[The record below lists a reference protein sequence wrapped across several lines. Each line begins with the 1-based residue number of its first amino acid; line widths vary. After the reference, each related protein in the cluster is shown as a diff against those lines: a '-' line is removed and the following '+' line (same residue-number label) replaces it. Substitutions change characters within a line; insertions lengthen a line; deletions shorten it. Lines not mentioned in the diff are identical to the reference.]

1 MKNMCFIV
9 NPCSGKMKIKP
20 ALLDVI
26 QLFNEALYNV
36 DVKVTLR
43 RGHAIDIAANIAD
56 DVDII
61 AVSGGDG
68 TLNEVLTGLLKSGKK
83 LPVGYIPAGSTNDF
97 AATFGIPNEPK
108 KAAMQIV
115 SGDRMDIDIGRF
127 GSSRYFSYIASFGIF
142 TAASYKTPQ
151 NVKNTFGHLAYVLE
165 GIKDMTNIVPHRVR
179 VETDDNVY
187 EGEYIFGS
195 VTNTTSVG
203 GIVKFDKELVK
214 MNDGLFEIV
223 LVKNP
228 ANINELSK
236 IIVGCTN
243 SNFTDSVFEF
253 IKTRKV
259 KMTFESDMDWSVDGE
274 HERTGKEIEIENLMQ
289 AATIIG
295 R

>member
-1 MKNMCFIV
+1 MSKRLLLV
-9 NPCSGKMKIKP
+9 LNPTSGKRAGKRHL
-20 ALLDVI
+20 ADVVDRFCRADYI
-26 QLFNEALYNV
+26 PTVFVTASRGDARRIVRTHGGEADLV
-36 DVKVTLR
+36 VCL
-43 RGHAIDIAANIAD
+43 
-56 DVDII
+56 
-61 AVSGGDG
+61 GGDG
-68 TLNEVLTGLLKSGKK
+68 TFNEVVSGLLEGGHTT
-83 LPVGYIPAGSTNDF
+83 PIGYIPCGSTNDF
-97 AATFGIPNEPK
+97 ASAIGLDKAITTAITAVLEGEPHTYDVGQFG
-108 KAAMQIV
+108 
-115 SGDRMDIDIGRF
+115 D
-127 GSSRYFSYIASFGIF
+127 RYFSYVASFGIF
-142 TAASYKTPQ
+142 SRTSYATPQ

-243 SNFTDSVFEF
+243 SNFSDSVFEF